1 MPLVAGRGVICN
13 EMGVHVFI
21 FCTEYILC
29 LNLFEVCVYDNHY
42 GSGKTIGSLIKNVLE
57 KGVLFEGAKQQ

>member
-42 GSGKTIGSLIKNVLE
+42 GSRKTIGSLIKNVLE
-57 KGVLFEGAKQQ
+57 K